1 MNVIKDSKR
10 KDLTEYFLYCM
21 GFPIFNCFVDSYLD
35 LYLTEIGISA
45 AVIGVLVGA
54 AQIFD
59 GINDPIFGM
68 LVDKRPFRSGKYRGW
83 MMIAAIFMPLLTICL
98 FMIPNGIS
106 MNAKI
111 IWAFASYLL
120 YTIFYDTG
128 DVPIFG
134 VPMVMTSQ
142 IHERNVLTGRR
153 VFAGTITVLI
163 VTVAAPQ
170 LYSKAGWHIAAIVF
184 ACLGFLLMFPFPL
197 FFKER
202 EFAEETEHNS
212 LREIITAAAKNKYL
226 FLYNIAILILKLT
239 NAVLILSP
247 FVARYCLEN
256 DIYSTVLYLL
266 LMIPVIPFSL
276 LLGKITEKV
285 DKFSVLRICIIGS
298 FVTSLLCWIVGY
310 SNIVLLWV
318 FGLLRGV
325 FFGPMT
331 TLMYGFTTDIVEYG
345 QYHAGKRSEGI
356 ALSFQTFCSKV
367 GSGVQNTIAMSL
379 LTVFGFVSGS
389 SLQTADAKSG
399 IWILFTLIPCIGYL
413 ISLFLLQKYKLRDR
427 YVQIMQRANAG
438 EICHAEA
445 KEMLN
450 KLGFEE

>member
-1 MNVIKDSKR
+1 MTRDSIRKR
-10 KDLTEYFLYCM
+10 NLIGYFLFCM
-21 GFPIFNCFVDSYLD
+21 GFPIFNYFVDSYLN

-45 AVIGVLVGA
+45 SIIGILVGV

-68 LVDKRPFRSGKYRGW
+68 LVDKRPFNNGKYRGW
-83 MMIAAIFMPLLTICL
+83 MMIASIFMPLLTISI
-98 FMIPNGIS
+98 FIIPNEIS

-111 IWAFASYLL
+111 IWAFVSYLL
-120 YTIFYDTG
+120 YTIFYDAG

-153 VFAGTITVLI
+153 VFAGTITVML

-170 LYSKAGWHIAAIVF
+170 LYSKMGWHIAAIVF
-184 ACLGFLLMFPFPL
+184 AILGFLLMFPFPL

-202 EFAEETEHNS
+202 AFVEEEKHIS
-212 LREIITAAAKNKYL
+212 LREIITAVAKNKYL
-226 FLYNIAILILKLT
+226 FIYNIAILILKLT

-247 FVARYCLEN
+247 FVARYCMN
-256 DIYSTVLYLL
+256 DDIYSTVLYLL

-276 LLGKITEKV
+276 LMGKITKKV
-285 DKFSVLRICIIGS
+285 DKFNVLRICIIGS
-298 FVTSLLCWIVGY
+298 IITSILCWIAGY
-310 SNIVLLWV
+310 SNIVLLLL

-331 TLMYGFTTDIVEYG
+331 TLMYGFTSDIVEYG
-345 QYHAGKRSEGI
+345 QYHTGKRSEGI

-367 GSGVQNTIAMSL
+367 GSGIQNTIAMFLLSL
-379 LTVFGFVSGS
+379 FGFISGS
-389 SLQTADAKSG
+389 ATQTVTAKSG
-399 IWILFTLIPCIGYL
+399 VWIIFTLIPCVGYL
-413 ISLFLLQKYKLRDR
+413 ISLFLLRKYKLRDK
-427 YVQIMQRANAG
+427 YVQVMQKANMK
-438 EICHAEA
+438 EISRKEAE
-445 KEMLN
+445 ETLN

>member
-1 MNVIKDSKR
+1 MNGIKDNKR
-10 KDLTEYFLYCM
+10 NDLIGYFLFCM
-21 GFPIFNCFVDSYLD
+21 GFPIFNNFVDGYLD
-35 LYLTEIGISA
+35 LYLTETGISA
-45 AVIGVLVGA
+45 AVIGILVGA

-59 GINDPIFGM
+59 GVNDPVFGM
-68 LVDKRPFRSGKYRGW
+68 LVDKRPFRGGKYKGW
-83 MMIAAIFMPLLTICL
+83 MLIAAIFMPLLTICI
-98 FMIPNGIS
+98 FMIPGGIS

-111 IWAFASYLL
+111 IWAFVSYLL
-120 YTIFYDTG
+120 YTTFYDTG
-128 DVPIFG
+128 DVSIFG

-153 VFAGTITVLI
+153 VFAGTIAVMA
-163 VTVAAPQ
+163 VTAAAPQ
-170 LYSKAGWHIAAIVF
+170 LYSKAGWQTAAVVF
-184 ACLGFLLMFPFPL
+184 AIAGFLLMFPFAL

-202 EFAEETEHNS
+202 TFVQEEEHIS
-212 LREIITAAAKNKYL
+212 LREIIAAAARNKYL

-247 FVARYCLEN
+247 FVARYCMEN

-276 LLGKITEKV
+276 LIGKITEKA
-285 DKFSVLRICIIGS
+285 DKFNVLRICITGS
-298 FVTSLLCWIVGY
+298 LVTSLLCWIVGY
-310 SNIVLLWV
+310 SNIVLLLIS
-318 FGLLRGV
+318 GLLRGV

-345 QYHAGKRSEGI
+345 QYHTGKRSEGI
-356 ALSFQTFCSKV
+356 ALSFQTFCSKI

-379 LTVFGFVSGS
+379 LAVFGFISGNPV
-389 SLQTADAKSG
+389 QTGGAKNG

-427 YVQIMQRANAG
+427 YVQIMQSANMG
-438 EICHAEA
+438 EISYKEAETI
-445 KEMLN
+445 LHR
-450 KLGFEE
+450 LGFEE